1 MFWHQVGSTLIIA
14 TIMTGCASTST
25 PSAIEPEKTR
35 DRAVSV
41 THTDDDGAIGSA
53 VYLEG
58 AAPNEIVK
66 CKESTTTGS
75 RLRRTTCG
83 RGRDDSALFGLIN
96 RGSVVP
102 PGQNN

>member
-14 TIMTGCASTST
+14 AIMTGCASTST

-35 DRAVSV
+35 DRAVPV
-41 THTDDDGAIGSA
+41 THTNDGSIGDSG
-53 VYLEG
+53 YLKG

-66 CKESTTTGS
+66 CRESTTTGS

-83 RGRDDSALFGLIN
+83 RGRDDSALFRLIN
-96 RGSVVP
+96 RGSVGP
-102 PGQNN
+102 PGQSN